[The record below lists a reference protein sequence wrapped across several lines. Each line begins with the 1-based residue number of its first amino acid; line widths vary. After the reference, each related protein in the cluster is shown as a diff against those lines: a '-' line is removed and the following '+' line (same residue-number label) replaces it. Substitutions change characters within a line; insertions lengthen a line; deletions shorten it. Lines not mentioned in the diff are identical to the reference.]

1 LLVSAC
7 LLRQVLLS
15 KGAQKVL
22 FPMAVRT
29 KEAIVA
35 KTVEKREG
43 ERKEAM
49 VAKTVEIMEVG
60 TAETAKVTESEA
72 R

>member
-1 LLVSAC
+1 VSAR
-7 LLRQVLLS
+7 LLREVLLS

-35 KTVEKREG
+35 KTVEMTEVETKA
-43 ERKEAM
+43 AM

-60 TAETAKVTESEA
+60 TTETANVTETEA